1 MNRQFGD
8 AHFTSIR
15 IEDRV
20 EGYEGYD
27 LARIRR
33 GKNDLVARII
43 FWDASGQ
50 FTVETLGS
58 DVPLGILEEL
68 IAEAK
73 ATIKTG

>member
-8 AHFTSIR
+8 ARFTSTM
-15 IEDRV
+15 IEDV
-20 EGYEGYD
+20 AEGYIGYD
-27 LARIRR
+27 LVRIQHGKNNSIARI
-33 GKNDLVARII
+33 L

-50 FTVETLGS
+50 FSVETLGS